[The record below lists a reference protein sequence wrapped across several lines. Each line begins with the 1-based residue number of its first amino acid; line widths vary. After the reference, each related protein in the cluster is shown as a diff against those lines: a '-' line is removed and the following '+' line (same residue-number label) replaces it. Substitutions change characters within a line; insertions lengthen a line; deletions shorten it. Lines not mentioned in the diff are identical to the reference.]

1 MVLNEEDCIVIKR
14 LVLLEQI
21 LSDQKELAYD
31 YCLLASRIAVF
42 VLVQ

>member
-1 MVLNEEDCIVIKR
+1 MALNGQDCIVIKR

-21 LSDQKELAYD
+21 LSDQNELAYD
-31 YCLLASRIAVF
+31 YCVARRLAVF